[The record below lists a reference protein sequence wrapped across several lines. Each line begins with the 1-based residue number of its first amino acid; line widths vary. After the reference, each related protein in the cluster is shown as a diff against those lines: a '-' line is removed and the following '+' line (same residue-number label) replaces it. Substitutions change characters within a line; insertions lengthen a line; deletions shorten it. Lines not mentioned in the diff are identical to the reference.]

1 MMSPKQLATQ
11 LKLALLGCLCVSCVA
26 VTLPSGAKMAGLGAD
41 FNDVELTPERF
52 ASKTVTTSAAFLDV
66 TKRLKQAFDAYL
78 MYQGLTFLGG
88 KYYDKLGAE
97 ISSAETIRLNE
108 LSNAKSAAEAAEKTK
123 QLGMMLGA
131 APPATP

>member
-1 MMSPKQLATQ
+1 MTPTQ
-11 LKLALLGCLCVSCVA
+11 LGWKLKTAVLALLIPSCVA
-26 VTLPSGAKMAGLGAD
+26 VTLPSGAKMAGLGTD
-41 FNDVELTPERF
+41 FREVELTDREF
-52 ASKTVTTSAAFLDV
+52 KAAEVTNSTAFVDV

-78 MYQGLTFLGG
+78 LYQGLTFLGG

-123 QLGMMLGA
+123 QLGMMLEA
-131 APPATP
+131 APVTP